1 MSFQNLPKG
10 SVLYIESTDPLAM
23 DPANNQFVYG
33 GATFTAP
40 GQKYSTA
47 VASRNILA
55 FADKLNTKFRRVSEH
70 NRSEF
75 SISTNRIEKQE
86 RMANGFLRKYFVAD
100 KKQFSLS
107 WDMLPSFRNESV
119 DGAWAAEDL
128 KSFYE
133 SASGKTSFRIR
144 INPGPFDQVL
154 NLEQSGGVL
163 QDDYTYTVIFTSCN
177 FTVVKRGIQAY
188 WNVSITMEEV

>member
-1 MSFQNLPKG
+1 MSFENLPKG
-10 SVLYIESTDPLAM
+10 SILYIEATDPLAI

-40 GQKYSTA
+40 GQKYTSS
-47 VASRNILA
+47 VAATNILS
-55 FADKLNTKFRRVSEH
+55 FGDKLNTRFRRVSEH

-100 KKQFSLS
+100 KKQFNVS
-107 WDMLPSFRNESV
+107 WEMLPSFRNESV
-119 DGAWAAEDL
+119 DGGWAAEDL
-128 KSFYE
+128 KTFYE
-133 SASGKTSFRIR
+133 SSSGKSSFRIR
-144 INPGPFDQVL
+144 INPTTFNPVSNIETGP
-154 NLEQSGGVL
+154 L